1 MSSSA
6 CTRATHTRVHCPHRA
21 PSLGALHCLCTACGA
36 GVYQGGRYN
45 FTADAVRAEFRS
57 LRSSLRPAAPPLRYK
72 FGRTMPHLCMPRRCS
87 GPRTQCTAHTIRS
100 FPRCTADSVRRVWHR
115 HCRDSR
121 NLTSLASLPLAFP
134 PRPTG
139 LEDHAPEAL
148 CQEKTFFPAASFAFT
163 DQGNHYGGL
172 KGEDQR

>member
-1 MSSSA
+1 M
-6 CTRATHTRVHCPHRA
+6 
-21 PSLGALHCLCTACGA
+21 
-36 GVYQGGRYN
+36 YQGGRYN

-72 FGRTMPHLCMPRRCS
+72 FGTTMPHLCMPKR
-87 GPRTQCTAHTIRS
+87 
-100 FPRCTADSVRRVWHR
+100 
-115 HCRDSR
+115 CRDSR

-172 KGEDQR
+172 KGEGQR